1 VARPAS
7 PGSGHPNTP
16 GTLWFCEASAP
27 SFRDSDGL
35 PSLALGWVT
44 WLHLI
49 WHIFVVTHIE
59 EAFQNGP
66 QSISAISGFGNFCNR
81 LKNIK
86 VHSWNFYKRIKH
98 PLSESVWKRN
108 FFLCEIDESVARW
121 KPIHPFDIN
130 SNDRRRHP
138 NDKSTTRWFML
149 PSHESNET
157 LNNMSNKQI
166 PIQASTIFYRGHGS
180 KLRWPTRQ
188 RNAKNELIG
197 QTQCS
202 TKEVLSF
209 YPDWFAPILGSIA
222 SFLFPSSWTP
232 GARAQ
237 RLERTKRK
245 HFISSWNLC

>member
-1 VARPAS
+1 
-7 PGSGHPNTP
+7 
-16 GTLWFCEASAP
+16 LWFCEASAP

-59 EAFQNGP
+59 EALQNGP
-66 QSISAISGFGNFCNR
+66 QSVSAISGFGNFCNR

-86 VHSWNFYKRIKH
+86 VHSVKLLQKDKASAVWICLKKNFFFKRNWRIGSSMKTN
-98 PLSESVWKRN
+98 PSVWYQLKWQAKTPKWQEHHQMVGQKS
-108 FFLCEIDESVARW
+108 FSGKFLGL
-121 KPIHPFDIN
+121 
-130 SNDRRRHP
+130 
-138 NDKSTTRWFML
+138 ML

-166 PIQASTIFYRGHGS
+166 PIQASTTFYRGHGS